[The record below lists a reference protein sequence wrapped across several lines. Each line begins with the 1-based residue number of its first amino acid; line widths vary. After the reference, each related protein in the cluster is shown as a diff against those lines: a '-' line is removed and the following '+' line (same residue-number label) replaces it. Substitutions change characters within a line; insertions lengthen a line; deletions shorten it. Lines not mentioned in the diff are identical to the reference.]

1 MAIVDRSLMRCSHAG
16 SYQRKSLQ
24 DGVAVRPALL
34 YGSECWPVKEDNVHK
49 LHTTEMKMLRW
60 SGGIT
65 RLDRVRNEYVRGSF
79 KAPIPEKLTE
89 NRLRWFE
96 HVMRRDDEY
105 IVKKALDLPEKKR
118 GRGRPPA
125 TWWTS
130 MATLLDRNNLPD
142 PTTLDRMS
150 WRTIIRRAD
159 PT

>member
-1 MAIVDRSLMRCSHAG
+1 M
-16 SYQRKSLQ
+16 
-24 DGVAVRPALL
+24 AVRPALL

-49 LHTTEMKMLRW
+49 LHTMEMKMLRW
-60 SGGIT
+60 SRGIT

-79 KAPIPEKLTE
+79 KVAPIPEKLTE
-89 NRLRWFE
+89 NRLRCFE

-105 IVKKALDLPEKKR
+105 IVKKALDLQENNR

-125 TWWTS
+125 TS